1 MNVNGYIK
9 SRKTY
14 LHQHLDSLTHWHNRN
29 YSRLHR
35 AFQTPHS
42 GLSRQVHYI
51 AIHTCRAVFIH
62 SGKKPASSWNLLK
75 IIKVHEN
82 ACKRINLLVA
92 VEGVKWEVRVLLQGK
107 KRRKTSAVPMLFNC
121 SLPESGLKVLS
132 SFLICC

>member
-1 MNVNGYIK
+1 M
-9 SRKTY
+9 
-14 LHQHLDSLTHWHNRN
+14 
-29 YSRLHR
+29 
-35 AFQTPHS
+35 
-42 GLSRQVHYI
+42 QVHYI

-62 SGKKPASSWNLLK
+62 SGEKTPNSWNLLK

-82 ACKRINLLVA
+82 ACKRINLLAA

-107 KRRKTSAVPMLFNC
+107 KKRKTSAVPMLFNC